1 MNGDDNSSAK
11 KPGDDEQ
18 ILEDKCEDFDDIAQ
32 YFSKNEWEKL
42 KYSEKSTYAYIKE
55 NYESLRRLGFH
66 IPLPLFMHS
75 KWTENFW
82 EDDSHRDSNP
92 GTIEMPLILFICD
105 LHITKIMP
113 GEPPEEKEND
123 SEAVPETSG
132 TQNDVKPPCYPLCT
146 SITSE
151 KMDKIPGH
159 REAQEKEERCSQNTH
174 NIDRLSLS
182 SFMGAVPGTPKTI
195 THNRNPKGRNMPGPI
210 DCVRERLW

>member
-92 GTIEMPLILFICD
+92 GHLVESHTMTFGLFQG
-105 LHITKIMP
+105 LFPQIMP

-132 TQNDVKPPCYPLCT
+132 TQNDVKPPCSSEKP
-146 SITSE
+146 STSE
-151 KMDKIPGH
+151 KMDKIPEPKRAKHAWTH
-159 REAQEKEERCSQNTH
+159 R
-174 NIDRLSLS
+174 L
-182 SFMGAVPGTPKTI
+182 
-195 THNRNPKGRNMPGPI
+195 
-210 DCVRERLW
+210 RERKTLVIYEEISDPEEDDE

>member
-55 NYESLRRLGFH
+55 NYESLRRLVNGPKTSGRM
-66 IPLPLFMHS
+66 ILIETLTLGIWGLF
-75 KWTENFW
+75 
-82 EDDSHRDSNP
+82 P
-92 GTIEMPLILFICD
+92 Q
-105 LHITKIMP
+105 IMP

-146 SITSE
+146 SMYSSEKPSTSE
-151 KMDKIPGH
+151 KMDKIPEPKRAKHAWTH
-159 REAQEKEERCSQNTH
+159 R
-174 NIDRLSLS
+174 L
-182 SFMGAVPGTPKTI
+182 
-195 THNRNPKGRNMPGPI
+195 
-210 DCVRERLW
+210 RERKTLVIYEEISDPEEDDE

>member
-92 GTIEMPLILFICD
+92 GHLVESHTMTFGLFQG
-105 LHITKIMP
+105 LFP
-113 GEPPEEKEND
+113 
-123 SEAVPETSG
+123 
-132 TQNDVKPPCYPLCT
+132 Q
-146 SITSE
+146 
-151 KMDKIPGH
+151 
-159 REAQEKEERCSQNTH
+159 
-174 NIDRLSLS
+174 
-182 SFMGAVPGTPKTI
+182 
-195 THNRNPKGRNMPGPI
+195 NPKGRNMPGPI
-210 DCVRERLW
+210 DCVRERLWSMKRSATLRKMTNNSPQGYDTCP